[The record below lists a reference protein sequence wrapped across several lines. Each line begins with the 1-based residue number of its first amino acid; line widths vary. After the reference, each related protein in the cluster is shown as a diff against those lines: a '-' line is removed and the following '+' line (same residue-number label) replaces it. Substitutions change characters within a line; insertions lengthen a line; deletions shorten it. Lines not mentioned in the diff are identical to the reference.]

1 MAEIIHATRTL
12 SSNGRLPFAESH
24 KFRIRRR
31 RNFDS
36 AVAESTYEWI
46 SPIVYVTLWIM
57 WWGQH
62 WVVIEEV
69 IMSHPHPHLGNAPH
83 NVVQRCP
90 YAQLTVRSRQLNL
103 RRAIFCPWEDIYTST
118 RNADIIS
125 SGARK
130 WISEAKRARKK
141 IRECIN
147 NLLKKNNVS
156 SAYIIDTRWNDAS
169 WRIKCITRRIL
180 MEKN

>member
-1 MAEIIHATRTL
+1 MYLRIHAKEETAYILRIILTEGGNPGETHGRNN
-12 SSNGRLPFAESH
+12 SRDTNVVHHRLPFAESH

-36 AVAESTYEWI
+36 AVTESTYEWI

-69 IMSHPHPHLGNAPH
+69 IMSHPHPHLDNAPH

-103 RRAIFCPWEDIYTST
+103 RRAIFCSWEDIYTST
-118 RNADIIS
+118 RNADVIS

-130 WISEAKRARKK
+130 WSLKRKRQ
-141 IRECIN
+141 
-147 NLLKKNNVS
+147 
-156 SAYIIDTRWNDAS
+156 
-169 WRIKCITRRIL
+169 
-180 MEKN
+180 EKNSWMYK